1 MAKSS
6 GPDNALIVK
15 IQELEKEI
23 ENYKSRNDFAS
34 NFDYYFNESKD
45 LLCTA
50 NADGYFLEVNK
61 SLIKTLGYSKTELL
75 SQSFIN
81 FIHPEDI
88 EKTNSEL
95 NNLKKG
101 KNTLSFSNRYVT
113 KKNEIIYLQW
123 ISTINTDT
131 GKVFAIARNIS
142 ALKHAEE
149 KLQTSEKL
157 LNESQKM
164 AKIGS
169 WEFNLVTQELYWSNQ
184 LYKIFEIDK
193 TSTQNLYEEYLS
205 KFNEEDIILLQQKIE
220 TSIANKTSYEI
231 EHAIY
236 LKNNKIKWILGYGE
250 PILDSENN
258 VIKIRGIARDITLK
272 KENETAVKEKE
283 YAELANKSKSEFLAN
298 MSHEIRTPL
307 NGIIGFTDL
316 LLDSQLN
323 TFQKVYMKNIN
334 QSANLLLE
342 IINDILDY
350 SKIEAGKLQLVNE
363 IINLKE
369 LSNQVVELF
378 NYSANSKNLKLLLDF
393 DPNLPDF
400 IETDSLRIKQV
411 LVNLL
416 SNAIKF
422 TKKGEVTLS
431 ISGENHTENNFL
443 KITFSVIDTGRG
455 IKNQN
460 KNKIFESFEQE
471 NIYINKKF
479 GGTGLGLSISNSILK
494 EFKSELK
501 LKSEYKNGSTFSFEI
516 ISKII
521 SKPENTISILK
532 NESIDSLSE
541 KEVSILI
548 VEDNQI
554 NMLLIEKMI
563 EKIFKKNNI
572 IKAENGIIALKK
584 LKKHTFD
591 IILLDIQMP
600 KMNGFETAKHI
611 RENLNLTEVPIIAI
625 TAGVMDNDSQKYEEH
640 KINDFL
646 LKPYKKEQLQ
656 AIFKKHL

>member
-6 GPDNALIVK
+6 GPDNALLVK

-34 NFDYYFNESKD
+34 NFDYYFNESAD
-45 LLCTA
+45 LICTA
-50 NADGYFLEVNK
+50 NTDGYFLDVNK
-61 SLIKTLGYSKTELL
+61 SLINTLGYSKVELL

-88 EKTNSEL
+88 AKTNSEL
-95 NNLKKG
+95 SNLKKG
-101 KNTLSFSNRYVT
+101 ENTLSFSNRYIT
-113 KKNEIIYLQW
+113 KNNEIIHLQW
-123 ISTINTDT
+123 TSTLNTDT

-142 ALKHAEE
+142 ALISTEE

-193 TSTQNLYEEYLS
+193 KSTQNLYEEYLS
-205 KFNEEDIILLQQKIE
+205 KFKEEDIALLQQKIE
-220 TSIANKTSYEI
+220 SSIANKISYEI
-231 EHAIY
+231 EHPIY
-236 LKNNKIKWILGYGE
+236 LNKNVKWILGYGE
-250 PILDSENN
+250 PILDADNN
-258 VIKIRGIARDITLK
+258 VVKIRGIAQDITLK
-272 KENETAVKEKE
+272 KESENAIKEKK

-316 LLDSQLN
+316 LVDSELN

-342 IINDILDY
+342 IVNDILDY
-350 SKIEAGKLQLVNE
+350 SKIEAGKFKLANEVVNIE
-363 IINLKE
+363 E
-369 LSNQVVELF
+369 LSNQVVDLF
-378 NYSANSKNLKLLLDF
+378 NHSAVSKNLNLLLDF
-393 DPNLPDF
+393 DTSLPKF

-411 LVNLL
+411 LANLL

-422 TKKGEVTLS
+422 TKKGNVTLS
-431 ISGENHTENNFL
+431 INGENHTANDFL

-455 IKNQN
+455 IKNENQ
-460 KNKIFESFEQE
+460 NKIFESFEQE
-471 NIYINKKF
+471 NVYIDKKF

-501 LKSEYKNGSTFSFEI
+501 LKSEYKNGSTFSFDI
-516 ISKII
+516 ICKVIK
-521 SKPENTISILK
+521 KPENTVSILK
-532 NESIDSLSE
+532 KESIDSFSE

-563 EKIFKKNNI
+563 GKILGETNI

-600 KMNGFETAKHI
+600 KMNGFETAKYI

-625 TAGVMDNDSQKYEEH
+625 TAGVIDNDSQKYEEH

-646 LKPYKKEQLQ
+646 LKPYKSEQLQ

>member
-1 MAKSS
+1 MAKSID
-6 GPDNALIVK
+6 PDNALIVK

-23 ENYKSRNDFAS
+23 ENYKKRNDFAS
-34 NFDYYFNESKD
+34 NFDYYFNESSD
-45 LLCTA
+45 LICTA
-50 NADGYFLEVNK
+50 NTDGYFLEVNK
-61 SLIKTLGYSKTELL
+61 SLINILGYSKAELV

-81 FIHPEDI
+81 FIHPEDLA
-88 EKTNSEL
+88 KTNSEL
-95 NNLKKG
+95 SNLKKG
-101 KNTLSFSNRYVT
+101 ENTLSFSNRYIA
-113 KKNEIIYLQW
+113 KNNEVIHLQW

-142 ALKHAEE
+142 NLKKTEE
-149 KLQTSEKL
+149 KLLISEKL

-169 WEFNLVTQELYWSNQ
+169 WEFNLVTQELYWSDE
-184 LYKIFEIDK
+184 LFEIFEIDK
-193 TSTQNLYEEYLS
+193 KTTQNLYEEYLS
-205 KFNEEDIILLQQKIE
+205 KFKEEDIILLQQKVE
-220 TSIANKTSYEI
+220 SSIANKISYEI
-231 EHAIY
+231 EHPIH
-236 LKNNKIKWILGYGE
+236 LDNTVKWILGYGE
-250 PILDSENN
+250 PILNSDNN
-258 VIKIRGIARDITLK
+258 VIKLRGIARDITIK
-272 KENETAVKEKE
+272 KESENAIKEKN

-316 LLDSQLN
+316 LLDSELN

-350 SKIEAGKLQLVNE
+350 SKIEAGKFKLVNE
-363 IINLKE
+363 VVNLKE
-369 LSNQVVELF
+369 LSNQILELF
-378 NYSANSKNLKLLLDF
+378 NHSATSKNLNLLLDF
-393 DPNLPDF
+393 DSTLPKF

-422 TKKGEVTLS
+422 TKKGDVTLR
-431 ISGENHTENNFL
+431 INGESNTENDFI

-455 IKNQN
+455 IKKENQ
-460 KNKIFESFEQE
+460 NKIFESFEQE
-471 NIYINKKF
+471 NVYIDKKF

-501 LKSEYKNGSTFSFEI
+501 LKSQYKNGSTFSFEI
-516 ISKII
+516 TSKII
-521 SKPENTISILK
+521 EKPENTISILK
-532 NESIDSLSE
+532 NESIDSFSE

-563 EKIFKKNNI
+563 GKIFRKTNM

-611 RENLNLTEVPIIAI
+611 RENLNLTKVPIIAI
-625 TAGVMDNDSQKYEEH
+625 TAGLMDNDSQKLKDY
-640 KINDFL
+640 KINDYL
-646 LKPYKKEQLQ
+646 LKPYKTEQLQ
-656 AIFKKHL
+656 VILKKYL